1 MRRPE
6 VDGWYHV
13 MGRGLE
19 RRELFTEDREREHF
33 LDLLAAVHE
42 THGLVIHAYVLM
54 DNHLVVQTPQWLTT
68 EAILVRSGGAE
79 LDRQKN
85 YRSYVRRRL
94 AEGGEE
100 ATLERLRD
108 GVSVGFSLDEWRWVS
123 RIE

>member
-1 MRRPE
+1 
-6 VDGWYHV
+6 
-13 MGRGLE
+13 
-19 RRELFTEDREREHF
+19 
-33 LDLLAAVHE
+33 
-42 THGLVIHAYVLM
+42 
-54 DNHLVVQTPQWLTT
+54 VVQTPQWLTT